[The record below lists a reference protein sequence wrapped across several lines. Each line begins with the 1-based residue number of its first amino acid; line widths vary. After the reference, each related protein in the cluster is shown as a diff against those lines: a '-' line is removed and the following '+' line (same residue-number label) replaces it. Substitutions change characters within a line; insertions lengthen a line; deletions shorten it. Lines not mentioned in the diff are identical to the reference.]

1 MKLLHIDSSI
11 TGANSVSR
19 QLSAALVA
27 ALKAAIPGLEV
38 IRRDLDANPIPHL
51 DSKRLPTV
59 RPANAPAGAVG
70 IADEGGSDV
79 LDEFLGADILVI
91 GAPMYNFG
99 IPSQLKAW
107 IDRIAIAGKTFSYT
121 ADGPIGLAGGK
132 HVIVASSRGGLY
144 APGMPFEANDFRE
157 KYLRAVFAFIG
168 IGDSV
173 FVGPEALDRFAGDL
187 RATHPHFVYTPRGE
201 AQALHNAGRLAW
213 GSGPRGEPPNYT
225 GLDVVIVREGKIAA
239 LYVFLDSA
247 AS

>member
-1 MKLLHIDSSI
+1 
-11 TGANSVSR
+11 V
-19 QLSAALVA
+19 

-51 DSKRLPTV
+51 DSRRLPTV
-59 RPANAPAGAVG
+59 RPANAPDGAVG

-79 LDEFLGADILVI
+79 LDEFLAADIVVI

-144 APGMPFEANDFRE
+144 AAGMPFEANDFQER
-157 KYLRAVFAFIG
+157 YLRAIFAFIG
-168 IGDSV
+168 ISDI
-173 FVGPEALDRFAGDL
+173 E
-187 RATHPHFVYTPRGE
+187 
-201 AQALHNAGRLAW
+201 
-213 GSGPRGEPPNYT
+213 
-225 GLDVVIVREGKIAA
+225 IVRAEGLALGPTHREAA
-239 LYVFLDSA
+239 LNGAHATVATTVEA
-247 AS
+247 ARTRHAS